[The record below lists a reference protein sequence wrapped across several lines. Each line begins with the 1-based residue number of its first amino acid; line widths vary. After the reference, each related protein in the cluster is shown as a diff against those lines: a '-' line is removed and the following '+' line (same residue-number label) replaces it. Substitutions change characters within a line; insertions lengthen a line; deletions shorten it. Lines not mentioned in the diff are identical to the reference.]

1 MRIWTSAS
9 MWIFTVSF
17 ALQIVPAGGIK
28 YTHRPMNGYY
38 CSSAYMTNY
47 TAIGHQSCV
56 AHCITNPHCWVLA
69 YNSRAKYCLLGT
81 LPCAEAVAGDDF
93 RMMTFRKHENIS
105 CIQWVWSDGTSYPS
119 RTVKQVHPLYQ
130 ALARKPIQGEIY
142 IGRSNPGPC
151 ITNVFATRRKNL
163 SQWHR
168 SFQRKLLSHWLKFL
182 RHVAKTLVIQGP
194 GLGKI
199 FLARNGAA
207 ANYRDYY
214 LLVVSESC
222 SVAWVPYTAGMP
234 LPRGT
239 VEGGYLELFGAT
251 YCMRVWNTQA
261 ATYLYGYYAHSSGLG
276 YYAYYGSKTTTQ
288 MDVLVQIHW
297 FLWNTK
303 AYIDW
308 TCSSLTR
315 QDRLTKYACCIK
327 VMEEVTWTHLARS
340 MHVSLRRDTW
350 GASIHLWLSC
360 PFERV
365 RLLCLVR
372 GQNCYTNGCIGSS
385 TSNVDSLK
393 VIVIYD
399 LFRMAKANSI

>member
-1 MRIWTSAS
+1 MHRTTEHNSLEFTFIETTMSMRIWTSAS

-17 ALQIVPAGGIK
+17 ALQIVPAGGVK

-38 CSSAYMTNY
+38 CASAYMTNY

-119 RTVKQVHPLYQ
+119 RTVEQVHPLYQ

-142 IGRSNPGPC
+142 IGRSN
-151 ITNVFATRRKNL
+151 
-163 SQWHR
+163 
-168 SFQRKLLSHWLKFL
+168 
-182 RHVAKTLVIQGP
+182 P

-360 PFERV
+360 PFEWV